1 MISMLDRLR
10 LMVESDTK
18 PSSTFLLLKKELGA
32 HPKFKGF
39 TDAKWMTFAN
49 EVKGIQ
55 ANVSAFS
62 GCLVA
67 FLKWVYAGGK
77 LPATTAS
84 LAEQGLKTE
93 RYPAERTAGILG
105 GDGLLD
111 STEMAGKDLLKSKV
125 QMTSADRESAA
136 KDPAVKVRVW
146 NFGEEAIELG
156 QALRGLGVK

>member
-1 MISMLDRLR
+1 MISVLDRLR
-10 LMVESDTK
+10 LMVESETK
-18 PSSTFLLLKKELGA
+18 PSSTFLLLKRELGS

-67 FLKWVYAGGK
+67 FLKWVYSGGK
-77 LPATTAS
+77 LPATTGS
-84 LAEQGLKTE
+84 LEAQGLKTE
-93 RYPAERTAGILG
+93 RYPTDRTAGILG

-111 STEMAGKDLLKSKV
+111 VTEMTGRDLLKSKV
-125 QMTSADRESAA
+125 QMTEADRASAER
-136 KDPAVKVRVW
+136 DPSVKVRVW